1 LSGDAES
8 IALEGFRPFIAR
20 QSEAGALRAVL
31 DYLGV
36 RGPDGEPLSEAML
49 FGIGGGVGM
58 SYFVFE
64 YKAAMLK
71 TLTLGTRITTIEESS
86 RPQFLQTVCE
96 RLGIPAQTAHPSTPA
111 AADKA
116 LADALGR
123 GLPAIAWMDLSGVPY
138 AFPQTADYSTHVVTR
153 ISEEEIVVAGR
164 SRRGLA
170 LSREAFSE
178 ARRSM
183 GTPNARLMVV
193 DRPAKLGP
201 LAPAVR
207 LGIRDSVRQMVSGV
221 DIGRFRGNFGLQAM
235 QKWAD
240 LLTNER
246 EAKGWPRFFP
256 RGRDLLAALLGV
268 HAQIELRGKGGGA
281 FRALY
286 ADFLEEA
293 GGVLKKPALKETA
306 NLYRRSA
313 RAWSAL
319 AQAALPANQT
329 GLAALRQLV
338 REREDALQKD
348 GPQGLELAHS
358 LLPKERT
365 LRKKLEASFPLD
377 SSATSDLL
385 ADLSRRVRAIHDLE
399 QTAVIALGKIVRG

>member
-1 LSGDAES
+1 MSGDAES
-8 IALEGFRPFIAR
+8 LALEGFRPFIAR

-86 RPQFLQTVCE
+86 RPQFLQTVCQ
-96 RLGIPAQTAHPSTPA
+96 RLGIPAPTAPPPTPA
-111 AADKA
+111 AAQNA
-116 LADALGR
+116 PADALGR

-153 ISEEEIVVAGR
+153 ISEDEIVVAGR

-183 GTPNARLMVV
+183 GAPNARLMVI

-293 GGVLKKPALKETA
+293 GGVLKKPALKDAA

-329 GLAALRQLV
+329 GLAALRELV

-348 GPQGLELAHS
+348 GPQGLELARS
-358 LLPKERT
+358 LLPKERA